1 MFICRF
7 AWLDA
12 SCFWIGGKMFKSL
25 VFQDRWLPEN
35 LRFLGVQISGTFG
48 IKTFLKISL
57 QPLIFFWICLS
68 MGCAVLESHRS
79 TLRLLN
85 LFVLGGRS
93 GVMISDSHHWKQLH
107 SIQGDADISIFPSDW
122 SLALIRISMLAIGEW
137 VLGYFGVVLIA
148 ISHCDG

>member
-1 MFICRF
+1 M
-7 AWLDA
+7 
-12 SCFWIGGKMFKSL
+12 
-25 VFQDRWLPEN
+25 P
-35 LRFLGVQISGTFG
+35 
-48 IKTFLKISL
+48 
-57 QPLIFFWICLS
+57 ICLTGCQLFLDWRQDVQKS
-68 MGCAVLESHRS
+68 CVSGSLTARKSKVSRRSNKWHFWYQNFFENFLATPYFLNMSLNGMCAVLESHRS

-107 SIQGDADISIFPSDW
+107 SIQGDADISIFRSDW

-137 VLGYFGVVLIA
+137 VLGYFGVVLVA